1 MPDYDLI
8 IAGYGPTG
16 AVAANLLG
24 AQGFSV
30 LALDLS
36 PEIYNIPRAV
46 HIDGEVMRI
55 FQVLGLA
62 SEIDEGASEGAY
74 LRFINGWNWRLF
86 SQDMS
91 QISRPNGWANDIFF
105 NQPRMEQILRAGVQR
120 YANVEVRL
128 GWALQ
133 ELSQDAHGVVAG
145 LRQVVGEGPLQR
157 VRCRYL
163 LACDGA
169 SSKARELLDIAQE
182 DLQCDEPWLVC
193 DLILEE
199 DVQHRRDAYQIC
211 DPVRPT
217 TLAPC
222 EGQHIRCEFM
232 LNANDEVAELEHEA
246 TVRTMMAPHL
256 HLLSPS
262 LNSASGKLI
271 RSKVYNF
278 HAVIAESFQTDGVFL
293 LGDAAH
299 QMPPFLGQGLCAGVR
314 DAYNLCWK
322 LGGGDP
328 WRIPAWPARHVH
340 H

>member
-30 LALDLS
+30 LALDPR
-36 PEIYNIPRAV
+36 PEIFDIPRAV
-46 HIDGEVMRI
+46 HIDGEIMRI

-62 SEIDEGASEGAY
+62 SEIDEGTAEGAY

-91 QISRPNGWANDIFF
+91 RISRPNGWANDIFF
-105 NQPRMEQILRAGVQR
+105 NQPRMEQILREGVQR

-133 ELSQDAHGVVAG
+133 ELSHDAHGVDAG

-169 SSKARELLDIAQE
+169 SSKARELLDLAQE
-182 DLQCDEPWLVC
+182 DFQCDEPWLVC
-193 DLILEE
+193 DLVLEE

-211 DPVRPT
+211 DPVRPA

-222 EGQHIRCEFM
+222 EGRHIRWEFM
-232 LNANDEVAELEHEA
+232 LNADDEVAELEHEA
-246 TVRTMMAPHL
+246 TVRALMAPLVCLQIGPSGHATDTSRMLSGWADTHGIGIAIVRPDRQVYGVCGRVAGTAL
-256 HLLSPS
+256 HSELSGLLSR
-262 LNSASGKLI
+262 LEK
-271 RSKVYNF
+271 
-278 HAVIAESFQTDGVFL
+278 QL
-293 LGDAAH
+293 LS
-299 QMPPFLGQGLCAGVR
+299 
-314 DAYNLCWK
+314 
-322 LGGGDP
+322 
-328 WRIPAWPARHVH
+328 
-340 H
+340 